1 MEDRDV
7 IDADF
12 DVVGEPAFQPFR
24 IHWFTLLYSVA
35 FYAGC
40 IALAA
45 SNEEPATRGAAAFGA
60 ATFGPIVRF
69 FGQMTQKTSE
79 REARQLRRRLLCR
92 ED

>member
-1 MEDRDV
+1 MDEKRV
-7 IDADF
+7 VDADF
-12 DVVGEPAFQPFR
+12 DVVGEPPFRPFR
-24 IHWFTLLYSVA
+24 IHWFSLAYTLA

-40 IALAA
+40 IAIAA

-69 FGQMTQKTSE
+69 FGQMTQTTSE
-79 REARQLRRRLLCR
+79 REARQLRRRLLRR